1 MEMRGIGRACVVVL
15 AGLLVAC
22 AAGPLRPSGA
32 TVGAMT
38 AMAIAPGTVL
48 ARLSARVDPGL
59 VAQRHGFA
67 VDRAIGLGMV
77 RLVPEPGG
85 RASVDDLRRDPA
97 VEWVE
102 AERGWQAPGVAGRP
116 VVSPEGAGDG
126 DPLVPAQ
133 WGYGM
138 LDGPALAAAGHKGVR
153 EVTVAIVDSGID
165 GAHPEFA
172 GQLVPGWDFTPKVP
186 GAGGDRDGY
195 GHGTH
200 VAGVVG
206 ARSGNGEGI
215 AGLAPGCGLM
225 PVRIF
230 NDFGHTRDGIAAEAV
245 IWAADH
251 GARVINCSWGSPMD
265 GEAMRAAI
273 AYAASRDVVVVA
285 AVGNSGKNEPNWPG
299 AHPDAIGVAAST
311 DLDGWA
317 SFSTWGDW
325 VDLAAPGKGVLS
337 TYPVALGNG
346 YRTMEGT
353 SMAAPFVTAAAALVR
368 SAHPDWSALRVRE
381 ALEQTAKDTVMTGRD
396 GYSGFG
402 RVAPRAAIA
411 YVGLGR

>member
-1 MEMRGIGRACVVVL
+1 
-15 AGLLVAC
+15 
-22 AAGPLRPSGA
+22 
-32 TVGAMT
+32 
-38 AMAIAPGTVL
+38 
-48 ARLSARVDPGL
+48 
-59 VAQRHGFA
+59 
-67 VDRAIGLGMV
+67 
-77 RLVPEPGG
+77 
-85 RASVDDLRRDPA
+85 
-97 VEWVE
+97 
-102 AERGWQAPGVAGRP
+102 
-116 VVSPEGAGDG
+116 
-126 DPLVPAQ
+126 
-133 WGYGM
+133 
-138 LDGPALAAAGHKGVR
+138 
-153 EVTVAIVDSGID
+153 
-165 GAHPEFA
+165 
-172 GQLVPGWDFTPKVP
+172 VPGWDFTPKQPV
-186 GAGGDRDGY
+186 AGGDRDGY

-206 ARSGNGEGI
+206 ARTGNGEGI
-215 AGLAPGCGLM
+215 AGLAPGCALM

-265 GEAMRAAI
+265 GEAMRDAI
-273 AYAASRDVVVVA
+273 SYAASRDVVVVA
-285 AVGNSGKNEPNWPG
+285 AVGNGGKNEPNWPG

-317 SFSTWGDW
+317 SFSAWGDW

-368 SAHPDWSALRVRE
+368 SAHPDWPAAKVRE
-381 ALEQTAKDTVMTGRD
+381 ALEQTAKDTVVTGRD

-402 RVAPRAAIA
+402 RVVPRAAM
-411 YVGLGR
+411 VFGG

>member
-1 MEMRGIGRACVVVL
+1 MRFFKLGLVGL
-15 AGLLVAC
+15 SGLLVAC
-22 AAGPLRPSGA
+22 AAGPARAPQSAGDGVA
-32 TVGAMT
+32 TLAV
-38 AMAIAPGTVL
+38 APGTVL
-48 ARLSARVDPGL
+48 ARLSAP
-59 VAQRHGFA
+59 VAPEVVAARHGFV
-67 VDRAIGLGMV
+67 VDRAMGLGMV
-77 RLVPEPGG
+77 RLLPTVAG
-85 RASVDDLRRDPA
+85 RSSVETLRRDPA
-97 VEWVE
+97 VAWVQ
-102 AERGWQAPGVAGRP
+102 AERAWQAPGVEGRP
-116 VVSPEGAGDG
+116 VVSPEGASGT

-133 WGYGM
+133 WGY
-138 LDGPALAAAGHKGVR
+138 LKLEGPALAAEGQVGRR
-153 EVTVAIVDSGID
+153 EVTVAILDSGID
-165 GAHPEFA
+165 GSHPEFA
-172 GQLVPGWDFTPKVP
+172 GQLVPGWDFTPKQPV
-186 GAGGDRDGY
+186 AGGDRDGY

-206 ARSGNGEGI
+206 ARTGNGEGI
-215 AGLAPGCGLM
+215 AGLAPGCALM

-265 GEAMRAAI
+265 GEAMRDAI
-273 AYAASRDVVVVA
+273 SYAASRDVVVVA

-368 SAHPDWSALRVRE
+368 SAHPDWPAAKVRE

-402 RVAPRAAIA
+402 RVVPRAAM
-411 YVGLGR
+411 GFGG